1 MFFIPDHT
9 PRIIWQIW
17 TDIFHRSARTS
28 HNSILKDGIAP
39 PSLRSKRSSGPA
51 ISQPTEESIIG
62 WFNSQQQ
69 LQHCQHYGAAAAVVF
84 VSVRCASFR
93 FQIVT
98 GRQSHIYDNITTSTS
113 DKTTIPHAIPSINQS
128 TWIRSSSVAMQQ
140 RGDATQQRDAT
151 ATPRYT
157 TKIYSHDVSS
167 TATPKRFF
175 RQHDAPIN

>member
-1 MFFIPDHT
+1 M
-9 PRIIWQIW
+9 
-17 TDIFHRSARTS
+17 
-28 HNSILKDGIAP
+28 
-39 PSLRSKRSSGPA
+39 
-51 ISQPTEESIIG
+51 
-62 WFNSQQQ
+62 
-69 LQHCQHYGAAAAVVF
+69 
-84 VSVRCASFR
+84 RCASFR

-157 TKIYSHDVSS
+157 TKIYCMTYHQQQRPNDFSGNMMPPSIKNKNH
-167 TATPKRFF
+167 
-175 RQHDAPIN
+175 INKHTEHRSRGRSNQCNMKLDIKYRALRHGLAACGVIFALF